1 MIIATNLIV
10 TDRLTSVWIGPLQV
24 YVGQETVLDVYAF
37 MILARDSTMTTF
49 NKRNAMYDASKLDR
63 KESGVGIQIQV

>member
-37 MILARDSTMTTF
+37 MILARDSTVMTFGKMTT
-49 NKRNAMYDASKLDR
+49 MYDAPELDR
-63 KESGVGIQIQV
+63 RESGVGREIQA